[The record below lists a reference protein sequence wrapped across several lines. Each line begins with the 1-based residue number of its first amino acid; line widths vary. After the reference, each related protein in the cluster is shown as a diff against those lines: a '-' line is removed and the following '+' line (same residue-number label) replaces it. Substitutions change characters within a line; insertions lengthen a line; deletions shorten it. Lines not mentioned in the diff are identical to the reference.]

1 MFLVG
6 FGAFTLTSALCGVAP
21 WPAVLVVARLLQGMS
36 AAILS
41 PQVFALVRVTFAEGR
56 KRSMAFAAMGVV
68 IGLGNVIG
76 QILGGIL
83 VQADLFG
90 LSWRA
95 VFLVN
100 VPIGMVSLAVAPF
113 VLEETK
119 RVAEQRL
126 DLAGVAL
133 STTGLSL
140 LMVPLFEGPE
150 LGWPVWS
157 IAMLV
162 ASPVMLALF
171 YLHQRWKSARGMK
184 PLLDT
189 DLFHDR
195 AFFVGSLAVLVFWAT
210 NTPFALSFTLLV
222 QIGYGLSPMS
232 SSLYLASLGAA
243 FGITSIFAG
252 RLARNGVRRVLI
264 AGVIVDLA
272 GMILALATFWLSTP
286 FEPIYLLPSLLGRV
300 D

>member
-1 MFLVG
+1 
-6 FGAFTLTSALCGVAP
+6 
-21 WPAVLVVARLLQGMS
+21 
-36 AAILS
+36 
-41 PQVFALVRVTFAEGR
+41 
-56 KRSMAFAAMGVV
+56 
-68 IGLGNVIG
+68 
-76 QILGGIL
+76 
-83 VQADLFG
+83 
-90 LSWRA
+90 
-95 VFLVN
+95 
-100 VPIGMVSLAVAPF
+100 
-113 VLEETK
+113 
-119 RVAEQRL
+119 
-126 DLAGVAL
+126 
-133 STTGLSL
+133 
-140 LMVPLFEGPE
+140 
-150 LGWPVWS
+150 
-157 IAMLV
+157 MLV

-222 QIGYGLSPMS
+222 QIGYRLSPMS

-272 GMILALATFWLSTP
+272 GMILALATCWLSTP
-286 FEPIYLLPSLLGRV
+286 FEPIYLLPSLLVIGAGYGFFMTPILNAVLSGIEDRHV
-300 D
+300 GAASGILTMMQRGGNALGVAILGVPFFTVLGHAMADGIGHSAAYVRAFACVVCWIIAMLVVVGGLLILQPPGGDDRAIEMN